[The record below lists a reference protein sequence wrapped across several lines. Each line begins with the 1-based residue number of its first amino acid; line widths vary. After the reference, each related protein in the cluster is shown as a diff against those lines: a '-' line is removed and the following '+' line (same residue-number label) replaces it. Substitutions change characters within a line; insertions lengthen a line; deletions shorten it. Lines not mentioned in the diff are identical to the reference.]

1 MNTKML
7 SYRSFIIVVLA
18 LAAGGIFFMLQQKRA
33 HRGTFELNLPEVGK
47 PAPDFTLP
55 GLDGNMVQL
64 SDFRGKVVLI
74 NVWATWCQPCVAEMP
89 SLEKLYRQLKGE
101 NFEILA
107 VSIDTPGAVAVAPFM
122 KNNNLSF
129 PALIDS
135 QGLIK
140 TTYKV
145 TGVPESFIVN
155 RQGILAKKIIGPL
168 DWAAPQVLEYLRSL
182 TN

>member
-1 MNTKML
+1 MITNRF

-18 LAAGGIFFMLQQKRA
+18 LAAGGIVYTLQQKKA

-55 GLDGNMVQL
+55 GLDGNLVQL
-64 SDFRGKVVLI
+64 SDFRGKVVLV

-107 VSIDTPGAVAVAPFM
+107 VGIDTPGAVAVAPFM

-129 PALIDS
+129 TALIDA
-135 QGLIK
+135 QGIIK
-140 TTYKV
+140 TAYKV
-145 TGVPESFIVN
+145 TGVPESFVVN

-168 DWAAPQVLEYLRSL
+168 DWAAPEVLEYLRSL
-182 TN
+182 IN